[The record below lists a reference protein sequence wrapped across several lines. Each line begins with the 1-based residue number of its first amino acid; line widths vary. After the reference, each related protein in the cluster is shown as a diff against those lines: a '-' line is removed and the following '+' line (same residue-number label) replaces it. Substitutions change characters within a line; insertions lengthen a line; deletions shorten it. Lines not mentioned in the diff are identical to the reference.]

1 MYGYKAKTNA
11 AQVAI
16 RDWYTTG
23 ADVLMR
29 VSNGSDIEVGR
40 DIEYDS
46 DGTAWRQCA
55 YGFQKVGYMMNEF
68 ITITDSTA
76 NKYHMIDT
84 MTEFG
89 NTIFERGHSDQM
101 ANSGPIH
108 NIQRALNLIAE
119 DYYSDIP
126 NRPLLTVDVDGIF
139 GSETEQ
145 AVENA
150 QAWLR
155 CDIDGK
161 VGPHTK
167 ARLGF
172 VAHGYGGWPLAE
184 YAG

>member
-1 MYGYKAKTNA
+1 
-11 AQVAI
+11 
-16 RDWYTTG
+16 
-23 ADVLMR
+23 
-29 VSNGSDIEVGR
+29 
-40 DIEYDS
+40 
-46 DGTAWRQCA
+46 
-55 YGFQKVGYMMNEF
+55 MNEF

-84 MTEFG
+84 MTTFG

-126 NRPLLTVDVDGIF
+126 NRPLLTVAVDGIF

-150 QAWLR
+150 QAWLG

-161 VGPHTK
+161 VRPHTK